1 MSIPYLV
8 GRMLRGFSLLLAI
21 FALVLFHYT
30 EKHDFNEADVTITN
44 VLLLAALGL
53 ETIAVDKKHTGCR
66 SILHLLRLKV
76 WDSLY
81 GVENTDVDDD
91 LKTLIFKELKDK
103 AHSAEGNVAS
113 YKRLRARRGECVLQ
127 KMGYTNLHWSF
138 AERILLWHIA
148 TSICCQMEETS
159 ADASKAAIK
168 PPMKVNSRH
177 VKNDIVEGKKD
188 LEANQSCSEKGKE
201 GTGKIECKISKKI
214 SDYLMYLVVSQPSML
229 PAGIGKIKC
238 QHTCAEVKR
247 LLANKHQLHPRSARN
262 S

>member
-1 MSIPYLV
+1 M
-8 GRMLRGFSLLLAI
+8 
-21 FALVLFHYT
+21 
-30 EKHDFNEADVTITN
+30 
-44 VLLLAALGL
+44 
-53 ETIAVDKKHTGCR
+53 
-66 SILHLLRLKV
+66 KV

-159 ADASKAAIK
+159 AAAAKAANK

-201 GTGKIECKISKKI
+201 GTDKIECKISKKI

-229 PAGIGKIKC
+229 LAGIGKIKC

-247 LLANKHQLHPRSARN
+247 LFGKQAPASSEVSEKLVKSKRYKL
-262 S
+262 